1 MINHALTIMSAPKNH
16 IAYPRKQVFEVLRTL
31 NELVVSLD
39 QLGSA
44 EMTKQERDSAVFD
57 FIQRHR
63 ICRKTAKARRF
74 CPNHFQRQLVL
85 MAWTNWR
92 MRCRISSIGK
102 IGDANDDA

>member
-1 MINHALTIMSAPKNH
+1 MSAPKNH

-63 ICRKTAKARRF
+63 IYRKTAKAR
-74 CPNHFQRQLVL
+74 
-85 MAWTNWR
+85 
-92 MRCRISSIGK
+92 K
-102 IGDANDDA
+102 ILSEPFSKTVGADGMDGLEKEMQDIQYWQDRRRK